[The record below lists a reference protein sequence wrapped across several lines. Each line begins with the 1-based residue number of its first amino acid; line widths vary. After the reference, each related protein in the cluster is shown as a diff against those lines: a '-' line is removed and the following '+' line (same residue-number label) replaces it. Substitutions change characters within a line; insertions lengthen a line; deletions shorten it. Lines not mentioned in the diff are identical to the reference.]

1 MITERN
7 KGAGECVPFAETDMF
22 PAPFAMSYGSEV
34 RILTKSGLQNDYNDE
49 VPWKER

>member
-1 MITERN
+1 MYRLQKRT
-7 KGAGECVPFAETDMF
+7 CF
-22 PAPFAMSYGSEV
+22 PALFAMSYGSEV